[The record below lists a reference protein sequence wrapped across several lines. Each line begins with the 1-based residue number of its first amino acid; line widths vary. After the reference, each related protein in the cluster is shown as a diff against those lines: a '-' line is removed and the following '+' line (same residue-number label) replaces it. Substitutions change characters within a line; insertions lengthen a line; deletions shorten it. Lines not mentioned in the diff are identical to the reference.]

1 MKKRVCMTGTGH
13 KSRAELTKELEDM
26 GYQVVNYVN
35 SQTDILLC
43 EDKSGDSVK
52 LQNARK
58 LGISIMTYNE
68 IF

>member
-13 KSRAELTKELEDM
+13 KSRVELTKELEDM